1 MYAIAELLDELVDV
15 EASPVALVRDAVVVG
30 CVVLIVG
37 DDLSRYWVWIEI
49 VIDMES
55 IDVVA
60 SYDVG
65 CYGADIVAVP
75 LVGRI
80 EYELIVIH
88 ECCAWT

>member
-1 MYAIAELLDELVDV
+1 MYAIAELLDELVYV
-15 EASPVALVRDAVVVG
+15 EATPVTFVWDAVVVC
-30 CVVLIVG
+30 CVVPVVG

-65 CYGADIVAVP
+65 CYGAYIVAVP
-75 LVGRI
+75 LVCRI
-80 EYELIVIH
+80 EN
-88 ECCAWT
+88 